1 MCYFKIF
8 TRTST
13 GRVRDVL
20 TKRKRARVIPSTNN
34 MIANIPAP
42 DHLVSSYMFL
52 SNTIER
58 KMEATSSQTEDFSI
72 TLASQ
77 YLQCF

>member
-42 DHLVSSYMFL
+42 DHLDKFL
-52 SNTIER
+52 CNLPCFFRIPFS
-58 KMEATSSQTEDFSI
+58 KTSI
-72 TLASQ
+72 M
-77 YLQCF
+77 